1 MFLDVLISIRYLRQK
16 KLVQFLLDV
25 YCLLNPLGGGTHPKG
40 GTAFSEPGRGQLH
53 IEPHIRPI
61 SCHVT
66 SLP

>member
-40 GTAFSEPGRGQLH
+40 GTAFDELG
-53 IEPHIRPI
+53 
-61 SCHVT
+61 
-66 SLP
+66 